1 MKKITVTKKT
11 KKNGRLAFV
20 VYLLVFCV
28 AFEKKSN

>member
-20 VYLLVFCV
+20 VYLLVFGL